1 MIGPKKEGGLTMIY
15 YNIFIGCLG
24 EKNDWC
30 QAGAELGFKEG
41 GFELTT
47 AEGGSC

>member
-24 EKNDWC
+24 EKNAWF
-30 QAGAELGFKEG
+30 AGTDLGFKEG
-41 GFELTT
+41 GFGLTT
-47 AEGGSC
+47 AEGESC